1 MNCSCLFHANDQK
14 VALTGELLIGN
25 ALMYVVSVVLNMEQ
39 QEKCSCGY

>member
-25 ALMYVVSVVLNMEQ
+25 ALMYVVSVVCMEQ